1 MRISPF
7 PKLFVGLYRL
17 FDSSF
22 PYRKEVNSS
31 TFPLSEL
38 LEKAIIRSLLF
49 PVIHMDCPL
58 TGMGELYGF
67 SVQIEPFVFLSIKF
81 VAYDGAMQS

>member
-17 FDSSF
+17 FDSFF

-31 TFPLSEL
+31 TFPLSGAFG
-38 LEKAIIRSLLF
+38 KSNNQKSAF
-49 PVIHMDCPL
+49 FVIHMGCPL
-58 TGMGELYGF
+58 MGWVTLWI
-67 SVQIEPFVFLSIKF
+67 QR
-81 VAYDGAMQS
+81 AD